1 MMIYAI
7 WGMRDLKAPGPDGM
21 PVLFYFIKYWDIM
34 GKEVI
39 DTIQNFF
46 ISGRML
52 KELEPLA
59 H

>member
-7 WGMRDLKAPGPDGM
+7 WGMRDLKALGPDGM
-21 PVLFYFIKYWDIM
+21 PVLFYLFKYWDIM